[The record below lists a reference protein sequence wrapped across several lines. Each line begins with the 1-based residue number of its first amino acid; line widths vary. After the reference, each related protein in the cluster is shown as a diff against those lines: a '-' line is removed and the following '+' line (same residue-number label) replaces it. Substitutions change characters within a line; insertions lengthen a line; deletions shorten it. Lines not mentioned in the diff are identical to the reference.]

1 MFNFHRLSFNHIVPF
16 FSATWV
22 ISVLTS
28 CTGVSDYTLLL
39 NSEPGA
45 GETINERTPR
55 TLRLFYAAL
64 PDVENS
70 ELTLTGPAG
79 DYSLRGLHTMGADD
93 LMVEIYQ
100 PALTNGNYSGSG
112 KRVSRVMMLTT
123 LANTHSK
130 SLCPS
135 KRAFPYYASASLG
148 AVGSLRFSSII

>member
-1 MFNFHRLSFNHIVPF
+1 MFNSHRLSFRNITLF
-16 FSATWV
+16 FAATCV

-28 CTGVSDYTLLL
+28 CTGVSDYTPLL

-45 GETINERTPR
+45 GETINERIPR

-64 PDVENS
+64 PDVESS

-100 PALTNGNYSGSG
+100 PALTNGQYTVQW
-112 KRVSRVMMLTT
+112 KTRVEGDD
-123 LANTHSK
+123 AD
-130 SLCPS
+130 
-135 KRAFPYYASASLG
+135 YAGEYTFEVALPE
-148 AVGSLRFSSII
+148 

>member
-1 MFNFHRLSFNHIVPF
+1 MFNSHRLSFKSITPF
-16 FSATWV
+16 LAATFV
-22 ISVLTS
+22 ISVLTD
-28 CTGVSDYTLLL
+28 CTGASDYTPLL

-93 LMVEIYQ
+93 LMVEIFQ
-100 PALTNGNYSGSG
+100 PAATNGHYTVQW
-112 KRVSRVMMLTT
+112 KTRVEGDD
-123 LANTHSK
+123 AD
-130 SLCPS
+130 
-135 KRAFPYYASASLG
+135 YAGEYTFEVALPK
-148 AVGSLRFSSII
+148 

>member
-1 MFNFHRLSFNHIVPF
+1 MFNFHRLSFNRIVPF
-16 FSATWV
+16 FAATCV

-28 CTGVSDYTLLL
+28 CTGVSDYTPLL

-79 DYSLRGLHTMGADD
+79 GYSLRGLHTMGADD

-100 PALTNGNYSGSG
+100 PALTNGHYTVQW
-112 KRVSRVMMLTT
+112 KTRVEGDD
-123 LANTHSK
+123 AD
-130 SLCPS
+130 
-135 KRAFPYYASASLG
+135 YAGEYTFEVALPQ
-148 AVGSLRFSSII
+148 